1 MLTGTLRPKPLGGY
15 THRTGGYMEK
25 TVFTGVRERW
35 LPLYNELKGMTE
47 KALGGFEVRG
57 TETAMLWRHD
67 TCFAEIGARK
77 DCMTIA
83 FASGTVHDE
92 WEPVK
97 VVQTSK
103 TRFVHYFEVSGPER
117 FPAFVERIQA
127 AYRLTKPAKPPKRE
141 AASEEYRTIDEYIAL
156 FEPPMRDMMQQI
168 RRTIREAAPEAVEK
182 ISWSM
187 PTFYQEGNLIHFAA
201 AKTHL
206 GVYPGSEVMEAFRD
220 KLNSYATTKGS
231 IHLPWDKPLP
241 CELIAE
247 ITRFQAARRRT
258 GP

>member
-1 MLTGTLRPKPLGGY
+1 
-15 THRTGGYMEK
+15 MEK
-25 TVFTGVRERW
+25 TIFTGVREQW

-57 TETAMLWRHD
+57 TEAAMLWRHD

-77 DCMTIA
+77 DCMIIA
-83 FASGTVHDE
+83 FASGAVHDE

-97 VVQTSK
+97 VLQTSK
-103 TRFVHYFEVSGPER
+103 NRFVHYFEAAGPEN
-117 FPAFVERIQA
+117 FPALVERIQA
-127 AYRLTKPAKPPKRE
+127 AYTLTKSAKPPKRE
-141 AASEEYRTIDEYIAL
+141 APNAEYRTIDEYIAL
-156 FEPPMRDMMQQI
+156 FEPSMQEKMQQI

-187 PTFYQEGNLIHFAA
+187 PTFYQGGNLIHFAA

-220 KLNSYATTKGS
+220 KLTPYATAKGS

-241 CELIAE
+241 HELIAE
-247 ITRFQAARRRT
+247 ITRFQTARCRT
-258 GP
+258 GAQK